1 MLVAACSTQQQPVA
15 KPVQP
20 SPSATPTPTPTPI
33 PTPIP
38 SPVTFADTYAAVTSG
53 VVRIDEQGCDG
64 GGSGTGFLIG
74 PDLVATVAHVVKG
87 SATLRITQG
96 TRSASAEVLGLDDSS
111 DTALIRVSRPLPG
124 HIFHFSAQGPVVGER
139 IGVIGFPAGD
149 TGLVRAAAGSKSF
162 KEGSVNGLDRKNVI
176 EGITRTNLVELDA
189 FARSGNSGSPV
200 ITIHGDVVGL
210 LSAGPA
216 EEADPTRPRLAV
228 NSQLAQPL
236 LGGWRSAA
244 KVIAPADC
252 SQVLDPSGRPA
263 PFERQPGGDG
273 AEVGATL
280 NLYFRSINQADYA
293 TAYAQF
299 HPDHQTPD
307 GAAAFAKG
315 VNTSADSNVTY
326 HPLSRS
332 GRDLVEWVTFRST
345 QDSAYGPAGLTCA
358 DWSLDYTLRQ
368 SDGLWLIT
376 GSGPHGA
383 APSYTACS
391 GGA

>member
-1 MLVAACSTQQQPVA
+1 MVAP
-15 KPVQP
+15 PVQP
-20 SPSATPTPTPTPI
+20 SPSATPSATSSAAPIPSPTPS
-33 PTPIP
+33 P

-53 VVRIDEQGCDG
+53 VVRIDEQGCG
-64 GGSGTGFLIG
+64 EGGSGTGFLIG

-96 TRSASAEVLGLDDSS
+96 TRSVSAEVLGLDDSS
-111 DTALIRVSRPLPG
+111 DTALIRVSRPLQG
-124 HIFHFSAQGPVVGER
+124 HVFQFSAQGPVVGQR

-149 TGLVRAAAGSKSF
+149 TGLIGSAAGSKSF
-162 KEGSVNGLDRKNVI
+162 KEGSVNGLDRKSII
-176 EGITRTNLVELDA
+176 EGITRTNLVEVDA
-189 FARSGNSGSPV
+189 FTRVGNSGSPV
-200 ITIHGDVVGL
+200 ITIDGDVVGL

-216 EEADPTRPRLAV
+216 KADSTRPRLAV

-252 SQVLDPSGRPA
+252 SQVLDPSGQPA
-263 PFERQPGGDG
+263 SFEQQPGSDG

-280 NLYFRSINQADYA
+280 NLYFTSINQADFA
-293 TAYAQF
+293 TAYAQI
-299 HPDHQTPD
+299 HPANQMSN
-307 GAAAFAKG
+307 GAAAFEQGIK
-315 VNTSADSNVTY
+315 TSVDSNIHY
-326 HPLSRS
+326 RQLSRS
-332 GRDLVEWVTFRST
+332 GRDLVTWVTFRSR
-345 QDSAYGPAGLTCA
+345 QDSAYGPVGLTCA

-383 APSYTACS
+383 APRYTPCP